1 MAERI
6 LPQQGHSAIYNEWHL
21 WPTLSFTDSQRYYW
35 ESRKRWFLSDFCTKT
50 TTWKIKIS
58 DSENELKMMKFRI
71 FRYWLRTKGFC
82 SARGETILTF
92 RDIES
97 ETSGQLSK
105 KLKNIGMRNI
115 KIKRTMLV
123 TILRR
128 GWKTSF
134 FRPSLSPIRQRF
146 YSYFIF
152 FHSGTSPKAVELRD
166 LWSRQRFNI
175 VYRIFLVRTGWN

>member
-21 WPTLSFTDSQRYYW
+21 WPTSSFTDSQRYYW

-58 DSENELKMMKFRI
+58 DFENELKMMKFRI

-97 ETSGQLSK
+97 ETSGQFSK

-128 GWKTSF
+128 HF
-134 FRPSLSPIRQRF
+134 FAHLCRPSDNGFIHILFSFILEHPQRLS
-146 YSYFIF
+146 
-152 FHSGTSPKAVELRD
+152 
-166 LWSRQRFNI
+166 N
-175 VYRIFLVRTGWN
+175 